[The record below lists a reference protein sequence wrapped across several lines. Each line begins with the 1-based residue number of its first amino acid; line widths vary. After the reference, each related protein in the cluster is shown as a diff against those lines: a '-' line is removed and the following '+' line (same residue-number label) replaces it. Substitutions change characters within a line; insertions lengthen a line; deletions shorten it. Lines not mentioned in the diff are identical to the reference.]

1 MSAPRGKK
9 SDCFPT
15 ELINVTD
22 LRVTRPASTS
32 SWGDDATGDAPVVLR
47 DTEAVIERRSDQ
59 LRTSDNEEV
68 VLFADIWIRPP
79 GADNVVQER
88 DRASWTDF
96 YGTVTDE
103 EIFAVLP
110 AQIGDDGTFE
120 VVRLR
125 IGRRS

>member
-1 MSAPRGKK
+1 MPRRGQKT
-9 SDCFPT
+9 DCFPA

-22 LRVTRPASTS
+22 LRVTRPTSTG
-32 SWGDDATGDAPVVLR
+32 SWGDDVAGAATVVLDR
-47 DTEAVIERRSDQ
+47 TEAIIERRSDI
-59 LRTSDNEEV
+59 LRTSDNEEI

-79 GADNVVQER
+79 GLDSVVQEK

-96 YGTVTDE
+96 YGTVAEE